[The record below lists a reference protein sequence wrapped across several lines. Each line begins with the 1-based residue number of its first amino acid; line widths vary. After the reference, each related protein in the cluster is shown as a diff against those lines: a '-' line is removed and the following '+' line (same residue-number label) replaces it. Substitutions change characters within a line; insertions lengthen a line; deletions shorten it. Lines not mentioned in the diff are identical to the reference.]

1 MSEMTLREVCQ
12 NLGVS
17 RRAVQGYEKAK
28 LVSASRKTDSGYLL
42 YNVASRERIKQ
53 IKLFQDMGFSIKEI
67 VEIIDS
73 PADIK
78 RTALIQRKEKLAK
91 NIVHENEMINII
103 QEMLGHL

>member
-42 YNVASRERIKQ
+42 YNTAARERIRQ
-53 IKLFQDMGFSIKEI
+53 IKLFQDMGFTIKEI
-67 VEIIDS
+67 TEIIDA
-73 PADIK
+73 PADVK
-78 RTALIQRKEKLAK
+78 RTALIIRKEQLAQ
-91 NIVHENEMINII
+91 NIIHGNAMLEII
-103 QEMLGHL
+103 QEMLSQL